1 MALRIKSRWHNSG
14 RHTTLSKAVADHA
27 SALAFII
34 WRLSLDGAR
43 ALHGEGFEYLGDYE
57 RIGVITEFVAYL
69 VQLTDRLAHG
79 QMEDPSRDVLVNAL
93 AHRLADQIQDNLTDI
108 AGPGN
113 YHAPFIEALNARLTS
128 YSTTSFEVETG
139 PGFDGLRVFGARVLE
154 IMGETQTN
162 RWVIDQ
168 IMQIDGPD
176 LYEKLKPAFAN
187 LLGSAKT
194 QPVAT
199 DSSR

>member
-14 RHTTLSKAVADHA
+14 RHITLSKAVDEHA

-43 ALHGEGFEYLGDYE
+43 DLHGEGYEYLSDYE

-79 QMEDPSRDVLVNAL
+79 PLDDESRDVLVNAL
-93 AHRLADQIQDNLTDI
+93 AHRLADQMQDNLCDI

-113 YHAPFIEALNARLTS
+113 YRAPFIKALNARLKS
-128 YSTTSFEVETG
+128 YSSTSFDAETG
-139 PGFDGLRVFGARVLE
+139 PGFDGLRLFGARVLE

-176 LYEKLKPAFAN
+176 LFDKLRPAFAN
-187 LLGSAKT
+187 LLGSAETKAVT
-194 QPVAT
+194 T
-199 DSSR
+199 DSTP

>member
-1 MALRIKSRWHNSG
+1 MVLRIKSRWHNSG
-14 RHTTLSKAVADHA
+14 RHITLSKAVDEHA

-43 ALHGEGFEYLGDYE
+43 DLHGEGYEYLSDYE
-57 RIGVITEFVAYL
+57 RIGVITEFVAYM

-79 QMEDPSRDVLVNAL
+79 QLADTARDVLLNAL
-93 AHRLADQIQDNLTDI
+93 AHRLADQMQDNLTDI

-113 YHAPFIEALNARLTS
+113 YRAPFIKALNARLTS
-128 YSTTSFEVETG
+128 YSSTSFDAKTG
-139 PGFDGLRVFGARVLE
+139 AGFDGLRLFGARILE

-176 LYEKLKPAFAN
+176 LFDKLRPAFAN
-187 LLGSAKT
+187 LLGSAET
-194 QPVAT
+194 LALAT
-199 DSSR
+199 DTSG

>member
-1 MALRIKSRWHNSG
+1 MPLRIKSRWHNSG
-14 RHTTLSKAVADHA
+14 RHLTLNKAVDDHA

-43 ALHGEGFEYLGDYE
+43 DLHGEGYEYLSDYE

-69 VQLTDRLAHG
+69 VALTDRLAHG
-79 QMEDPSRDVLVNAL
+79 QLSDPAREVLLNAL
-93 AHRLADQIQDNLTDI
+93 AHRLADQMQDNLSEI

-113 YHAPFIEALNARLTS
+113 YHSPFIEALNDRLAR
-128 YSTTSFEVETG
+128 YSSTSFDVESG
-139 PGFDGLRVFGARVLE
+139 PGFDCLRVFGARVLE

-176 LYEKLKPAFAN
+176 LYDKLKPAFAN

-194 QPVAT
+194 QPVAADKT
-199 DSSR
+199 T